1 MHYDNLN
8 RIGLSLKG
16 PFCLQ
21 EAPTANDALLRPYME
36 VCVKRSYFNSSLRK
50 FHEEIVSHTWKLDLM
65 DGDLIDTIQAT
76 KKSFQFDIT
85 PIKDISF
92 AANNIALKLHFIS
105 SSDVEVPLQL
115 SVDFSPIY
123 KKEGVIYAAIV
134 LCGLYIMIIWEIV
147 NRTFAAIIASTLSVG
162 ILAALNSRP
171 SMVTIM
177 SWIDVE
183 TLLLLFG
190 MMILVAIL
198 SETGVFDYLAVYA
211 YKVNDI
217 YCNYRKLRQLYTR
230 LGSVYYC
237 TTRNAINAIATNPLH
252 YFLS

>member
-1 MHYDNLN
+1 MIYVSYCTDFALHHNDSN

-16 PFCLQ
+16 PFRLQ
-21 EAPTANDALLRPYME
+21 EADTANDAVMRPFLE
-36 VCVKRSYFNSSLRK
+36 VYVQRVYLNDSEQK
-50 FHEEIVSHTWKLDLM
+50 FYEEKASHIWKLDLV
-65 DGDLIDTIQAT
+65 DGHVIDTIPETT
-76 KKSFQFDIT
+76 KTFQFDIT
-85 PIKDISF
+85 PAKELLHLT
-92 AANNIALKLHFIS
+92 NLTELNLHFVS
-105 SSDVEVPLQL
+105 SSDVEVPMQL
-115 SVDFSPIY
+115 SIDHSPIY

-134 LCGLYIMIIWEIV
+134 LCGLYVMIIWEIV

-177 SWIDVE
+177 GWIDVE

-211 YKVNDI
+211 YKVSI
-217 YCNYRKLRQLYTR
+217 L
-230 LGSVYYC
+230 
-237 TTRNAINAIATNPLH
+237 
-252 YFLS
+252 LS